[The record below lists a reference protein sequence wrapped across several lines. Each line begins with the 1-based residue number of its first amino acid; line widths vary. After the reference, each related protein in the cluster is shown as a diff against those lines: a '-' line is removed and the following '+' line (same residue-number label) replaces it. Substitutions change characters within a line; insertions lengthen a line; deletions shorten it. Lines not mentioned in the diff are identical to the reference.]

1 MIQLNI
7 KMKNKEVLNDLFDYG
22 YKIYQNEDYFK
33 FSIDSILLAEIVKFK
48 KNKNKL
54 LDMCSGNASVP
65 LILNTRNKD
74 LEITAIELQKE
85 IFELGK
91 KSIEINNVDK
101 IEFINDDVKNISKYT
116 NNTKFDYITCNPPYF
131 KTNPDI
137 NINDN
142 SIKAIARHELTITL
156 EDIISIASK
165 NINYNGTFYLV
176 HKDFR
181 LADIIVLLNKYN
193 FGVKRVVPIYN
204 DENSECTSILV
215 ESVYNGENYVK
226 ITKPIYI
233 KAHKSYK
240 NIF

>member
-1 MIQLNI
+1 MSI
-7 KMKNKEVLNDLFDYG
+7 KIVKNDLFDYKNR
-22 YKIYQNEDYFK
+22 YIYQFKEGFK
-33 FSIDSILLAEIVKFK
+33 FSLDSILLAEIVKYK

-54 LDMCSGNASVP
+54 LDMCSGNCAVP
-65 LILNTRNKD
+65 LILNTKFKD
-74 LEITAIELQKE
+74 MDITAIELQDE
-85 IFELGK
+85 IYELGT
-91 KSIEINNVDK
+91 KSLEINNVTNVK
-101 IEFINDDVKNISKYT
+101 FIHDDVKNISNYT
-116 NNTKFDYITCNPPYF
+116 NNTKFDYVTCNPPYF

-137 NINDN
+137 NINEN
-142 SIKAIARHELTITL
+142 KVKAIARHELTVTL
-156 EDIISIASK
+156 EDIISIAAK
-165 NINYNGTFYLV
+165 NINYTGTFYLV

-193 FGVKRVVPIYN
+193 FGVKKLVPIYN